1 MLFLPLQLT
10 VWLSSY
16 QTVSLPVSLF
26 LPQTNCTSV
35 WSSIQLSPLS
45 APCTPSTHT
54 HGSFGL
60 SLCLCLSIRN
70 ERNLQQ
76 KQQLAGGPMSHDAL
90 HGARRALQ
98 ASHSAFYCVGSS
110 TITFAFTDTHLIF
123 TDWRVVMAWTMT
135 ATDTDQFI
143 TVKLGGAQRRTG
155 TPGSD
160 MLTTYILR
168 LFWVF
173 TWLLTFTDLFS
184 VFIAKIWWEHLTLEH
199 ASHTYIDRHSASD
212 INTLHNIRIDTYCTC
227 NESDTLADPLTAA
240 LYIDILLGREVFT
253 VKGHFKYWN

>member
-45 APCTPSTHT
+45 ALCTPSTHT

-123 TDWRVVMAWTMT
+123 TDWRVAWTMT
-135 ATDTDQFI
+135 ATDRS
-143 TVKLGGAQRRTG
+143 VHHSEAGGGAET
-155 TPGSD
+155 
-160 MLTTYILR
+160 
-168 LFWVF
+168 
-173 TWLLTFTDLFS
+173 
-184 VFIAKIWWEHLTLEH
+184 
-199 ASHTYIDRHSASD
+199 DRHPWFWHVNHIYTSFVLS
-212 INTLHNIRIDTYCTC
+212 LHMTFD
-227 NESDTLADPLTAA
+227 
-240 LYIDILLGREVFT
+240 LYWLV
-253 VKGHFKYWN
+253 